1 MTLLRRRPREVYR
14 VYSEEE
20 YLGGAGTQLGG
31 IAEWHAAEPELVELG
46 SVEEWPVGVAELG
59 SAGEWP
65 LGEPEP
71 AVGKEW
77 PLEEPSLPFEES
89 AGQHAEWD
97 PSRSAGQQVG
107 EHRLR
112 RAAGVAMLAGVLG
125 AVGCLVCLNLVRTH
139 SGGAPGRRSLLAA
152 TRPSRVAG
160 SAPAADDARPQ
171 LEPSRPVVVRPVET
185 ARSRVRSQSGASRKG
200 GPDPRSSDRVPVHH
214 PAHLHAG
221 VVVLADYAHRRPSSG
236 EASAAPVSAP
246 ASAPAPAQP
255 APQAGGTTTP
265 AVAAAAAHPAP
276 EGQAEFGFER

>member
-31 IAEWHAAEPELVELG
+31 IAEWHAAEPELAELG
-46 SVEEWPVGVAELG
+46 SVEEEWPVGVAELG
-59 SAGEWP
+59 SAGESP

-71 AVGKEW
+71 AIGEQW
-77 PLEEPSLPFEES
+77 PLEEPSLPFGEP

-97 PSRSAGQQVG
+97 VG
-107 EHRLR
+107 RGEEHRLR

-125 AVGCLVCLNLVRTH
+125 AVGGLVCLNLARTH
-139 SGGAPGRRSLLAA
+139 GSGLPGRGSLLAA
-152 TRPSRVAG
+152 TRPSRGAG

-171 LEPSRPVVVRPVET
+171 GESSRPVVVRSVEA
-185 ARSRVRSQSGASRKG
+185 ARSRVPSQSGASRKG
-200 GPDPRSSDRVPVHH
+200 GPDRRSSDRLPVHH

-221 VVVLADYAHRRPSSG
+221 VVVLTGYARRRPSSR
-236 EASAAPVSAP
+236 EASTAPVSVS

-255 APQAGGTTTP
+255 APEAGGTTTP
-265 AVAAAAAHPAP
+265 AVAAPAHPAP

>member
-31 IAEWHAAEPELVELG
+31 IAEWPAAEPELAELG
-46 SVEEWPVGVAELG
+46 SVEEWPVGVADLG
-59 SAGEWP
+59 STGELP
-65 LGEPEP
+65 VGEPEP
-71 AVGKEW
+71 AIGEEW
-77 PLEEPSLPFEES
+77 PLEEPSLPFGEP
-89 AGQHAEWD
+89 AGQYAEWE
-97 PSRSAGQQVG
+97 PGRSAGQRFG

-125 AVGCLVCLNLVRTH
+125 AVGCLVCLNLARAH
-139 SGGAPGRRSLLAA
+139 SGGAPGRGSLLAA

-160 SAPAADDARPQ
+160 SASTADDARPQ
-171 LEPSRPVVVRPVET
+171 LESSRSVVVGPVET
-185 ARSRVRSQSGASRKG
+185 ARSRVPSQSGASHKG
-200 GPDPRSSDRVPVHH
+200 GPDARFSDRLPVHH

-221 VVVLADYAHRRPSSG
+221 VVVLADYAHRRSSSG

-246 ASAPAPAQP
+246 ASAPASAQP
-255 APQAGGTTTP
+255 APEAGGTTTA
-265 AVAAAAAHPAP
+265 AVAAAPAHPAP